1 MVVVETLGGGEMEI
15 SQEREKS
22 QGNRASGFLEHVMG
36 HGLVVHVICS

>member
-22 QGNRASGFLEHVMG
+22 LGNRASEFGKHVMD
-36 HGLVVHVICS
+36 HGFVVHVICS

>member
-22 QGNRASGFLEHVMG
+22 LGNGASGFGNHVTD
-36 HGLVVHVICS
+36 HGLVTHMTCT